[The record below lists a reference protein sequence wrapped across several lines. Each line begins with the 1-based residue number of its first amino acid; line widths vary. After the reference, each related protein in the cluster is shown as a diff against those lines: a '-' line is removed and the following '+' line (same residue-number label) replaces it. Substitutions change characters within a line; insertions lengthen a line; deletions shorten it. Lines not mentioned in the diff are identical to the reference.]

1 MKRVKSLIIGY
12 YGSEN
17 IGDEMLLKGTIDILN
32 RVFGNPEITAITYSV
47 LDTRERHQIN
57 GISRNKYFEIYKGIK
72 NSDIVVGG
80 GGSMLQNVTSN
91 RSLIYYLTILM
102 LARIMG
108 KKVVLLGNG
117 IGPLRGSFFKKI
129 TIRVLR
135 GLDGIVL
142 RDEESYNLLKFHEL
156 NNIHLGNDLAFTLD
170 YKLVAPQEKKIV
182 LNLRKWVENGKFN
195 GAIEDFV
202 RFLASQG
209 FKVVLLPFQGGNDD
223 IILGEIAENITN
235 EDVIFP
241 GSLEYES
248 LLYEISSSEIFI
260 GMRLHGLI
268 FSSMVNTP
276 FIGLCYDPKVRVFS
290 QKQEQIYIEDLE
302 NVSSKVL
309 IDAFKKLYGE
319 LHSYNRKLK
328 INTEG
333 ILLLNPVN
341 EKVLKNIMDAKED

>member
-17 IGDEMLLKGTIDILN
+17 IGDEMLLKGTVDILN
-32 RVFGNPEITAITYSV
+32 RVFDNPEITAITYSV
-47 LDTRERHQIN
+47 LDTKERHQIN

-117 IGPLRGSFFKKI
+117 IGPLKGSFFKRI
-129 TIRVLR
+129 TIEVLK

-142 RDEESYNLLKFHEL
+142 RDEESYNFLKLHKL
-156 NNIHLGNDLAFTLD
+156 NNIYLGNDLAFTLD
-170 YKLVAPQEKKIV
+170 YKLVVPQEKKIV
-182 LNLRKWVENGKFN
+182 LNLRKWVENSKFN
-195 GAIEDFV
+195 RVIEDFV
-202 RFLASQG
+202 RFLARKG

-223 IILGEIAENITN
+223 VILGEIAENISDEN
-235 EDVIFP
+235 VIFP
-241 GSLEYES
+241 GTLEYDS
-248 LLYEISSSEIFI
+248 ILYEISSSEVFV

-268 FSSMVNTP
+268 FSSMVHTP

-302 NVSSKVL
+302 KISSRVL
-309 IDAFKKLYGE
+309 IDAFEKLYGD
-319 LHSYNRKLK
+319 LSHYNRKLK
-328 INTEG
+328 ANTEG
-333 ILLLNPVN
+333 ILLLNSVN
-341 EKVLKNIMDAKED
+341 EKVLMNIIDMKEG